1 MERSRDKRGDRET
14 VSKGNSDDIVS
25 GSFDRTD
32 ADKDQ
37 REGSDKFCEQRAKLG
52 HLPMQSNCARTDNL
66 VCRCEQSSKVQTP
79 IFREIPTD
87 NER

>member
-1 MERSRDKRGDRET
+1 

-37 REGSDKFCEQRAKLG
+37 REGSDKFGEQRAKFG

-79 IFREIPTD
+79 IFREIQTD